1 MAIKNQDNREVLS
14 KVLLALA
21 GNFGDTI
28 NTYTMKLWEMMF
40 EQDGI
45 TIDQVQEASV
55 KIVKSRKISK
65 MPTYAEFLEFIQGTS
80 LENAEQQADI
90 VLKFVRYYGSM
101 KDPEF
106 EDTIT
111 AHLMTFRWPY
121 RHWIKSF
128 RVSET
133 VWWRKEFVAAYQSY
147 AKSPGRIPASHQIDI
162 KEHVQSL
169 IDNIGDDE

>member
-1 MAIKNQDNREVLS
+1 MGIDDQEKKKKFSEILF
-14 KVLLALA
+14 ALA
-21 GNFGDTI
+21 GNFGDTLDP
-28 NTYTMKLWEMMF
+28 YTMRSWKIMF
-40 EQDGI
+40 EEDGI
-45 TIDQVQEASV
+45 SMEQIQRASV
-55 KIVKSRKISK
+55 KIMRSRKISK
-65 MPTYAEFLEFIQGTS
+65 MPTYAEFLEFIQGSS

-90 VLKFVRYYGSM
+90 VLKCVRYYGSM

-106 EDTIT
+106 EDPIT

-128 RVSET
+128 KISET